1 MNIPKEWRDF
11 LALVQQVDPFAIL
24 AGGALRDLDHGRPVK
39 DLDIF
44 VQPGFNHAAF
54 EKLLP
59 PGSYW
64 PVMRRAD
71 YASLVDVQSIWG
83 SYVMRDSAPEEFAE
97 TYPVQIIELNRLM
110 PYWEVISRLDFGL
123 CQIGFDGT
131 AVFNTVAYKTDRDNK
146 TFTLVRIDD
155 EVGARARRREE
166 RLSKKY
172 SDFRFIY
179 PQTGDSK

>member
-1 MNIPKEWRDF
+1 MNIPQEWRDF

-83 SYVMRDSAPEEFAE
+83 SYVELARPLEFAE
-97 TYPVQIIELNRLM
+97 YLPAQIIELNRPM
-110 PYWEVISRLDFGL
+110 STFEIIGRLDFGL

-131 AVFNTVAYKTDRDNK
+131 TLVRSPVYMTDSTNK

-166 RLSKKY
+166 RLSNKY

>member
-1 MNIPKEWRDF
+1 MNIPREWRDF
-11 LALVQQVDPFAIL
+11 LALVQQVDPRAVL
-24 AGGALRDLDHGRPVK
+24 AGGALRDLDHERPVK

-44 VQPGFNHAAF
+44 VQPGFDHETLAYI
-54 EKLLP
+54 LP
-59 PGSYW
+59 DDRYW

-83 SYVMRDSAPEEFAE
+83 SYVELARDPLEFAE
-97 TYPVQIIELNRLM
+97 YLPAQIIELNRPM
-110 PYWEVISRLDFGL
+110 GVFEIIGRLDFGL

-131 AVFNTVAYKTDRDNK
+131 TLVRSSSYMTDSANK
-146 TFTLVRIDD
+146 TFTLIRIDD
-155 EVGARARRREE
+155 EQGARARRREE

-179 PQTGDSK
+179 PKTGESQ